1 MTELKEFLLD
11 FDFDDIEL
19 MKEIDQATNEKE
31 IPNNDDILAEPDP
44 VVATFSEEEL
54 LAARQEGFAAG
65 KDGVKESLGG
75 LENNMC
81 QILDKIASGISDVV
95 KDQNAFNEKTTNDTL
110 QLTLSICRKLFS
122 SFKRGGKTHRSRIND
137 RVHG

>member
-11 FDFDDIEL
+11 FDFDDIQL
-19 MKEIDQATNEKE
+19 MREIDQATNEKE

-65 KDGVKESLGG
+65 KEEGVKESLGG

-95 KDQNAFNEKTTNDTL
+95 EDQNAFNEKTTNETL
-110 QLTLSICRKLFS
+110 QLTLRQRSDWFRCLNDLFPNY
-122 SFKRGGKTHRSRIND
+122 RS
-137 RVHG
+137 GQ